1 MADLDVIERCRREI
15 RRRDMSPKT
24 EQSYLGSIRK
34 YLRFFRGRDPMPAKE
49 DAIAEFL
56 THEDSLARAV
66 KAAVDAAGITKRAGC
81 HAFRHSFATHL
92 LLAGY
97 DIRTVQELMGHADV
111 RTTMIYL
118 HVLNRGGQGVVSPLD
133 CEIPMPH

>member
-56 THEDSLARAV
+56 THEAV
-66 KAAVDAAGITKRAGC
+66 SRNVSGSTQK
-81 HAFRHSFATHL
+81 S
-92 LLAGY
+92 
-97 DIRTVQELMGHADV
+97 EL
-111 RTTMIYL
+111 
-118 HVLNRGGQGVVSPLD
+118 S
-133 CEIPMPH
+133 